1 MGGFGPKTIEEH
13 QAESKAADGD
23 QAAKNN
29 ANVGDDAANA
39 AADHSGDGKGDD
51 NLAKGLNST
60 IDSMGASD
68 AKDGNGGD
76 VLAKDRDSTIDSM
89 GASDAKAGDDG
100 GAKEL
105 EVDKS
110 TALDVDNALDVE
122 KDGNT
127 EHAAANTNI
136 KANDQDNEEVVHDVV
151 QELDE
156 DEVVHDVVEELHKD
170 KVVHDVIEAVVQNIF
185 NEVVQALVQQ
195 NKVVD
200 KGASRGEQDVSSDDS
215 AALAEL
221 TTPAVDSIEDEV
233 VALTDNAD
241 EGICHKLNDAIE
253 VYWFEKAAWV
263 PGSIVKVHERG
274 DEQLFDI
281 EYIDRRVG
289 EIEINVPAS
298 NIRQAGSDFVSPD
311 PNAGPSRRMSRLSM
325 PASARPDNH
334 VIANVA
340 KLLRLRDVKFGD
352 KMQCRYRQ
360 SNEFFPATVTKSALL
375 QETQFTIYIMMTVKR
390 IHRCQG

>member
-68 AKDGNGGD
+68 AK
-76 VLAKDRDSTIDSM
+76 
-89 GASDAKAGDDG
+89 AGDDG

-136 KANDQDNEEVVHDVV
+136 KANDQDK
-151 QELDE
+151 

-185 NEVVQALVQQ
+185 NE
-195 NKVVD
+195 
-200 KGASRGEQDVSSDDS
+200 
-215 AALAEL
+215 
-221 TTPAVDSIEDEV
+221 
-233 VALTDNAD
+233 
-241 EGICHKLNDAIE
+241 
-253 VYWFEKAAWV
+253 
-263 PGSIVKVHERG
+263 
-274 DEQLFDI
+274 
-281 EYIDRRVG
+281 
-289 EIEINVPAS
+289 
-298 NIRQAGSDFVSPD
+298 
-311 PNAGPSRRMSRLSM
+311 
-325 PASARPDNH
+325 
-334 VIANVA
+334 
-340 KLLRLRDVKFGD
+340 
-352 KMQCRYRQ
+352 
-360 SNEFFPATVTKSALL
+360 
-375 QETQFTIYIMMTVKR
+375 
-390 IHRCQG
+390 